1 MKRVLLLI
9 LPLAVIVS
17 SCGYIG
23 GKRVKGNGNV
33 RTEDRTP
40 GNFSGI
46 ASHGSF
52 NVFVST
58 GPQSVRIEGDENLL
72 QFIETYVEGSTLNI
86 ETRDGYWLKPKR
98 DISIYITSPTF
109 SSIQSYGSGDIIGRS
124 PISDSTKMDVG
135 VTGSANIDL
144 EINAP
149 IVDADITGSGDI
161 KLRGETKSFKTE
173 IHGSGNIR
181 AMDLRSEE
189 TVVNIAGSGDA
200 EVFAS
205 VRLKIEVAG
214 SGDIRYRGNAQVS
227 SNIAGSGG
235 VRKVD

>member
-1 MKRVLLLI
+1 MKSVLLLI

-23 GKRVKGNGNV
+23 GKRVRGNGNV
-33 RTEDRTP
+33 TTVTRTP
-40 GNFSGI
+40 GNFSGV

-52 NVFVST
+52 SVFVSS
-58 GPQSVRIEGDENLL
+58 GPQSVKIEGDENLL
-72 QFIETYVEGSTLNI
+72 ELIETYVEGNTLTI
-86 ETRDGYWLKPKR
+86 ETRDGYWLKPRREIKVF
-98 DISIYITSPTF
+98 ITSPTF
-109 SSIQSYGSGDIIGRS
+109 SSIHSYGSGDIIGQS
-124 PISDSTKMDVG
+124 PISDSTKMDLG

-144 EINAP
+144 EVNAP
-149 IVDADITGSGDI
+149 VVDADITGSGDI
-161 KLRGETKSFKTE
+161 RLKGQTKSFKTE
-173 IHGSGNIR
+173 IHESGNIR
-181 AMDLRSEE
+181 AIDLKSEE
-189 TVVNIAGSGDA
+189 TIVSIAGSGDA

-205 VRLKIEVAG
+205 VKLKVDVAG

>member
-1 MKRVLLLI
+1 MKRVLLFV
-9 LPLAVIVS
+9 LPLAVIIS
-17 SCGYIG
+17 SCGFVG
-23 GKRVKGNGNV
+23 GKRVRGNGNV

-40 GNFSGI
+40 GSFTGV

-72 QFIETYVEGSTLNI
+72 QYIETYVEGNTLNI
-86 ETRDGYWLKPKR
+86 ETKDGYWLKPRR
-98 DISIYITSPTF
+98 DINVYITNPNF

-124 PISDSTKMDVG
+124 PISDSVKMDVG

-144 EINAP
+144 EINSPVVVAG
-149 IVDADITGSGDI
+149 ITGSGDI
-161 KLRGETKSFKTE
+161 KLRGETKAFKSE
-173 IHGSGNIR
+173 IHGSGNVR
-181 AMDLRSEE
+181 AMDLKSEE
-189 TVVNIAGSGDA
+189 AEVNIAGSGDA
-200 EVFAS
+200 EVYAS
-205 VRLKIEVAG
+205 VKLKIDVAG

>member
-1 MKRVLLLI
+1 MKSVLLLI

-23 GKRVKGNGNV
+23 GKRVRGNGNV
-33 RTEDRTP
+33 NTVTRTP
-40 GNFSGI
+40 GSFSGV

-52 NVFVST
+52 RVYVSS
-58 GPQSVRIEGDENLL
+58 GPQSVKIEGDENLL
-72 QFIETYVEGSTLNI
+72 ELIETYVEGNTLNI
-86 ETRDGYWLKPKR
+86 ETRDGYWLKPRREIKIF
-98 DISIYITSPTF
+98 ISSPTF
-109 SSIQSYGSGDIIGRS
+109 SRIHSYGSGDIIGET
-124 PISDSTKMDVG
+124 PIGDSTKMDLG

-144 EINAP
+144 EVNAP
-149 IVDADITGSGDI
+149 VVDAGITGSGDI
-161 KLRGETKSFKTE
+161 RLKGATKSFKTE
-173 IHGSGNIR
+173 IHGSGSVR
-181 AMDLRSEE
+181 AMDLKSEE
-189 TVVNIAGSGDA
+189 TEVSIAGSGDA

-205 VRLKIEVAG
+205 VKLKVDVAG